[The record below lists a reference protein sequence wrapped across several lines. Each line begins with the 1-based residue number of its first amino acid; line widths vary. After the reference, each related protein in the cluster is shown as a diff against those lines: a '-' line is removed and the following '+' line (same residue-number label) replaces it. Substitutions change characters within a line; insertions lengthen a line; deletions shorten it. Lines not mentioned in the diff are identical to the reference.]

1 MSSPK
6 CIFINIYFFKGN
18 CIIIFWHVMYIN
30 FVEDKPWILYVL
42 DNYFEFIYRLLY
54 VLICKT
60 KYFRTNIIQGKRQNF
75 KVKDKCFSV
84 GNNSQKYVF
93 NSIYFIK
100 LRNIF

>member
-1 MSSPK
+1 MYEINCGKFGFRYTIDREFWSDEGKGRMQK
-6 CIFINIYFFKGN
+6 CLLLSVFLLIYIFKGN

-60 KYFRTNIIQGKRQNF
+60 KYFRTNI
-75 KVKDKCFSV
+75 
-84 GNNSQKYVF
+84 
-93 NSIYFIK
+93 
-100 LRNIF
+100 L